1 MEVFEISGEYIELN
15 QLLKASGLCD
25 TGGMAKMVIADG
37 QVRVD
42 GVVESRIRR
51 KIRNGQTVTF
61 NQRGVCVA
69 ARSEGSEKCPD

>member
-15 QLLKASGLCD
+15 KLLKASGLCD

-61 NQRGVCVA
+61 NQRSVCVA
-69 ARSEGSEKCPD
+69 ARSEDPEKCPD